1 MKKGVPGK
9 VVDLVKGLV
18 KMAFLTLLNEVVLH
32 CIYFRPLAL
41 TPSALRNM
49 NLWALG
55 GVVFWL
61 GKTIPERRVCDT
73 FHAYFPPVP
82 QSFKTIIIINRRD

>member
-1 MKKGVPGK
+1 MEKGKHGK
-9 VVDLVKGLV
+9 GIKLLKGMIWMVV
-18 KMAFLTLLNEVVLH
+18 LTLINEVILH

-41 TPSALRNM
+41 TTSALHQM

-61 GKTIPERRVCDT
+61 G
-73 FHAYFPPVP
+73 
-82 QSFKTIIIINRRD
+82 N